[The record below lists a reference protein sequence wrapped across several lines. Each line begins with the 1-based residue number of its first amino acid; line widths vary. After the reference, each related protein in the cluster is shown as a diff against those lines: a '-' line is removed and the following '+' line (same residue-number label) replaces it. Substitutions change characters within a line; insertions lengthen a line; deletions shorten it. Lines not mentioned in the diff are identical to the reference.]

1 MNLDQTSGSR
11 QITNAASSSSGSV
24 DRTPADDSIALSN
37 TSDLVQ
43 QALTSGTDARSARI
57 LQLRHLIE
65 TNQYQVDA
73 AAVAERSDRRASRG
87 RLVRGMADSV
97 GHERCGGTPES
108 R

>member
-1 MNLDQTSGSR
+1 MTIKNSDTAGVSGMNLDQTSASR

-73 AAVAERSDRRASRG
+73 AVVAGALIDAH
-87 RLVRGMADSV
+87 LVGD
-97 GHERCGGTPES
+97 
-108 R
+108 

>member
-1 MNLDQTSGSR
+1 MIIKNSDTAGVSGMNLDQTSASR
-11 QITNAASSSSGSV
+11 QIGNAASSSSGAV

-43 QALTSGTDARSARI
+43 QALTSDTRSARI

-73 AAVAERSDRRASRG
+73 AAVASALIDAH
-87 RLVRGMADSV
+87 LVGD
-97 GHERCGGTPES
+97 
-108 R
+108 